1 MKSSIKVGLTV
12 AAVFAVAYGG
22 FWAFGEIQLKNFDPA
37 PIQPGEVTLIALNPK
52 LGFRV
57 RVANSVAQLVQTSSN
72 ESGFQSTDKSDSED
86 ARRIPIKELLE
97 SLQGNEES
105 LGKLIAV
112 INKISLDELQ
122 PGLSYW
128 SADDVQKAINGDPEL
143 EKKLV
148 QDLNVELDGTPI
160 DTIRVK
166 SIRNGIIVNVPVPV
180 QVQVGNEL
188 KTLTGQVPISYQPRF
203 TKAVSDIIEKRFNPP
218 EEFIVGN
225 YRDIARK
232 FISGEMGKE
241 DIRKSLER
249 FISPQEKER
258 LAAQPEQLLQSA
270 QVLINDSLIT
280 SAASELRQD
289 EKGKDLITLKI
300 GLNDEGRKR
309 LWKYSRNTQGFALLV
324 VVNGVAIAAP
334 RISTELSQ
342 SEISI
347 TGLRE
352 KRLVDDAVTA
362 IKNLKTSK

>member
-1 MKSSIKVGLTV
+1 MKSSIKVALIV
-12 AAVFAVAYGG
+12 AAVFAVGYGG
-22 FWAFGEIQLKNFDPA
+22 FWAVGEAQLKNFNPDP
-37 PIQPGEVTLIALNPK
+37 IEPGNVTLIALNPK

-57 RVANSVAQLVQTSSN
+57 RVANSVAQLVQTSAN
-72 ESGFQSTDKSDSED
+72 DQGFQSSEKNDSED

-128 SADDVQKAINGDPEL
+128 AADDLQKAIDGDKEL

-148 QDLNVELDGTPI
+148 EDLNVQLDGTPV

-166 SIRNGIIVNVPVPV
+166 SILNGIVINVPVTV
-180 QVQVGNEL
+180 KVQVGNEL
-188 KTLTGQVPISYQPRF
+188 KSLIGLVPVTYQPRF

-218 EEFIVGN
+218 QEFIVGN
-225 YRDIARK
+225 YRDVARQ
-232 FISGEMGKE
+232 FMNGEMGKE
-241 DIRKSLER
+241 DVRKSLER
-249 FISPQEKER
+249 FISQKEKDR

-280 SAASELRQD
+280 SAGSELRLD

-352 KRLVDDAVTA
+352 KRLVDGAVNA
-362 IKNLKTSK
+362 IKNLKTSQ